1 MIETVIFDIGNVL
14 VDFCWKNCLERMP
27 FDEDTKQALAKA
39 MFMSATWADLDRSEK
54 TDEEL
59 LDLLVANAP
68 EYESEIR
75 TVFEHLDL
83 SVKLYD
89 FTIPWIRRLK
99 DSGYKVYYLS
109 NFPRKTFELL
119 GHTMDF
125 IEEMDGGILSFRVK
139 LIKPEKEI
147 YQALLEEYRI
157 TPQNAVFLDDCAANV
172 EAAAALGLQTIL
184 VENHGQAV
192 KELEKLG
199 VYSESISS

>member
-39 MFMSATWADLDRSEK
+39 MFLSATWADMDRSEK
-54 TDEEL
+54 TD
-59 LDLLVANAP
+59 D
-68 EYESEIR
+68 SEIR

-89 FTIPWIRRLK
+89 VTIPWIRRLK

>member
-14 VDFCWKNCLERMP
+14 VDFCWKNCLDRMP

-39 MFMSATWADLDRSEK
+39 MFLSATWADMDRSEK
-54 TDEEL
+54 SDEEL
-59 LDLLVANAP
+59 LDLLIANAP

-75 TVFEHLDL
+75 AVFEHLDL

-89 FTIPWIRRLK
+89 FTIPWIRKLK
-99 DSGYKVYYLS
+99 ESGRKVYYLS

-119 GHTMDF
+119 GSTMDF
-125 IEEMDGGILSFRVK
+125 INEMDGGILSFCVK

-147 YQALLEEYRI
+147 YEALLEEYNI
-157 TPQNAVFLDDCAANV
+157 TPHTAVFLDDCAANV
-172 EAAAALGLQTIL
+172 EAAAALGLHTIL
-184 VENHGQAV
+184 VEDHEQAV

-199 VYSESISS
+199 VYSE